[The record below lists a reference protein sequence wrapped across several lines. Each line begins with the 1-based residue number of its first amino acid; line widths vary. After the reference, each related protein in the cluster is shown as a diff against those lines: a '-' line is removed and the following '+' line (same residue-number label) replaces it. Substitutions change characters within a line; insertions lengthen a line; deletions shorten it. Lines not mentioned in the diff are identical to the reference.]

1 VRSLVTNVV
10 RRHVDVPRT
19 SVAKLSGYVLR
30 AERVLCRG
38 REGWADGWTV
48 GTTALA
54 ATRPRTTMRIVVIV
68 GIFLVLDVIVLVL
81 YRVTHRR

>member
-1 VRSLVTNVV
+1 
-10 RRHVDVPRT
+10 
-19 SVAKLSGYVLR
+19 
-30 AERVLCRG
+30 
-38 REGWADGWTV
+38 V
-48 GTTALA
+48 GTTALS